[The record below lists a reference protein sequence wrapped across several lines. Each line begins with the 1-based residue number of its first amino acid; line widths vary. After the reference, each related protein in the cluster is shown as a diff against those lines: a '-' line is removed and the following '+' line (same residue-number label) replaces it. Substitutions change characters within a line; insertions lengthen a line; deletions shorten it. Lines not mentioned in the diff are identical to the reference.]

1 MTVFVCSQLKS
12 PNVITQFGSA
22 QNTGGRHVVEVAKDG
37 CFIDTDGPQFF
48 SNFTVSQRRGC
59 TIQQFQRG
67 DSGRSRPQAGPANG
81 KLDFF

>member
-1 MTVFVCSQLKS
+1 
-12 PNVITQFGSA
+12 
-22 QNTGGRHVVEVAKDG
+22 
-37 CFIDTDGPQFF
+37 
-48 SNFTVSQRRGC
+48 VSQRRGC